1 MKILRTILPLAAL
14 ASAALL
20 QADEEAGPVEK
31 LVFETEW
38 KGERIELP
46 PPFAPEMKLEG
57 IEEIRFAP
65 GMFEPE
71 SDSFFSY
78 VFVFAVPGDTEL
90 SKEVIQKETLAYY
103 RGLAASVLKGR
114 GKEVDTTKFKF
125 TLEKSDKAVAVPAS
139 VGDKSSVTEYRG
151 KLDWIEPFATAK
163 PQVLHFEIQAWSD
176 PDTKRGYL
184 FVGTSPKEIGDS
196 AAIWKEMRKIRS
208 EFKVEAGAA
217 K

>member
-1 MKILRTILPLAAL
+1 MRLLRFILPFATL
-14 ASAALL
+14 ASIGSL
-20 QADEEAGPVEK
+20 QADEEAGSAEK
-31 LVFETEW
+31 LVFKTDW

-78 VFVFAVPGDTEL
+78 VFVFSVPGDQEL
-90 SKEVIQKETLAYY
+90 SQEVIQKETLAYY
-103 RGLAASVLKGR
+103 RGLAASVLKGK

-125 TLEKSDKAVAVPAS
+125 TLEKSDKAGAVPAS
-139 VGDKSSVTEYRG
+139 VGDKASVTEYRG

-163 PQVLHFEIQAWSD
+163 PQVLHFEIQAWTD
-176 PDTKRGYL
+176 PKTERGYL
-184 FVGTSPKEIGDS
+184 FVNTSPKEVSDT
-196 AAIWKEMRKIRS
+196 AAIWKEMRTIRS
-208 EFKVEAGAA
+208 EFRVEAASA